1 MGQVCLWKRKI
12 RKQRGLILM
21 LKYSPC
27 RNMTQKAR
35 KRDSVFCWTCGHY
48 ATSLNNKCDC
58 CNGTIT
64 RPKKHEKML
73 EIKTEIDSLLSDLD
87 NHTEFRFYI
96 QGWVCWITKK
106 DLEEFQKL
114 THIEKHDRYYHFLK
128 SLVETDKLAR
138 VIH

>member
-1 MGQVCLWKRKI
+1 
-12 RKQRGLILM
+12 M

-27 RNMTQKAR
+27 RNKKEKAR

-48 ATSLNNKCDC
+48 ATSVFRNRCDC
-58 CNGTIT
+58 CDGTIT

-73 EIKTEIDSLLSDLD
+73 EIKKEIDDLILD
-87 NHTEFRFYI
+87 LENKAEYRFYI
-96 QGWVCWITKK
+96 QGWVCWISQK
-106 DLEEFQKL
+106 DLDEYQKL
-114 THIEKHDRYYHFLK
+114 DTVEKHDRFYHFLK

>member
-1 MGQVCLWKRKI
+1 MAKKKKSRSQK
-12 RKQRGLILM
+12 
-21 LKYSPC
+21 
-27 RNMTQKAR
+27 KAR
-35 KRDSVFCWTCGHY
+35 KRDSIFCWTCGHY

-106 DLEEFQKL
+106 DLEEYQKL